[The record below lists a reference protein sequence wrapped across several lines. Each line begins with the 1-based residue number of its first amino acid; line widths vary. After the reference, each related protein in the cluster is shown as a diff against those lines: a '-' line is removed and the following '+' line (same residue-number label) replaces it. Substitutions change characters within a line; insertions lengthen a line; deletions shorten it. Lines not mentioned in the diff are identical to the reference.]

1 VALPDPQRARAS
13 GAEGGGVMHEF
24 RPPDAFVSPRFG
36 GIPTF
41 MRLPHSRELGAL
53 EVALLGVPFDGGT
66 SYRTGA
72 RFGPREI
79 RAQSAMIRPYSHPQR
94 VAPFDRLRIA
104 DYGDID
110 VVPISIERTFEVIEK
125 DIGQL
130 LDAHVTPVS
139 VGGDH
144 SISLPILRA
153 IARRHGP
160 VGLVHFDSHTD
171 CWDQYFGSKYFH
183 GTMFRRAVEEGIIDP
198 RRTIQLGIRGP
209 LYEATDFDFQAE
221 HGMQIITIDEIKDRG
236 VAWTAQQFRRLA
248 SGKVYVTFD
257 IDSVDPAYAPATGT
271 PEVGGLTSHE
281 ALRLVRSLRGLD
293 FTGFDLVEVSPQFD
307 APAQITALLA
317 ANLLFEFLCL
327 LAVARSGAP

>member
-1 VALPDPQRARAS
+1 MR
-13 GAEGGGVMHEF
+13 EF

-41 MRLPHSRELGAL
+41 MRLPHSRELGAF
-53 EVALLGVPFDGGT
+53 EVALLGIPFDGGT

-94 VAPFDRLRIA
+94 VAPFERLRIA

-125 DIGQL
+125 EIGQL
-130 LDAHVTPVS
+130 LDAHVIPVS

-183 GTMFRRAVEEGIIDP
+183 GTMFRRAVEEGVIDP

-221 HGMQIITIDEIKDRG
+221 HGMQIITVDEVKDRG
-236 VAWTAQQFRRLA
+236 VAWTAEQFRRLA
-248 SGKVYVTFD
+248 GGKVYVTFD